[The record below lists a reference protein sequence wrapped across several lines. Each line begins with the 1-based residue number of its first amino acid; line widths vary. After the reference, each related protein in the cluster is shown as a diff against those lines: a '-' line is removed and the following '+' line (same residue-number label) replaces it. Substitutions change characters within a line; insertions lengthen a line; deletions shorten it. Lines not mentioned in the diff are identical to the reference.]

1 VIVKYARYVAQ
12 QLPVLWLPRPVFQIS
27 LIDKKLAG
35 AVPQS
40 PILGLEPE
48 RWYFTK

>member
-1 VIVKYARYVAQ
+1 VAQ

-27 LIDKKLAG
+27 MIDKKLAG

-48 RWYFTK
+48 RWSFTK